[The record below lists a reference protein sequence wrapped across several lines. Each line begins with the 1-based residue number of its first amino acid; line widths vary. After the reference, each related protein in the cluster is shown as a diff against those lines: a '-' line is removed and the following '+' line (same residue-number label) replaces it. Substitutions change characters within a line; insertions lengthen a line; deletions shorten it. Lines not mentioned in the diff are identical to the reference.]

1 MEEKNYTVEYDGWL
15 INVVASSIKQARH
28 RAWMKF
34 NEAYPTPYGK
44 FMSGI
49 TDVAV
54 ENYRFRGCKTYY

>member
-15 INVVASSIKQARH
+15 INVVAGSIKQARH
-28 RAWMKF
+28 RAWLIF

-49 TDVAV
+49 TDVSV
-54 ENYRFRGCKTYY
+54 EN

>member
-28 RAWMKF
+28 RAWLKF
-34 NEAYPTPYGK
+34 NEEYPTPYGK

-54 ENYRFRGCKTYY
+54 EN